1 MKHRIGFVHLT
12 PKGRGFRDVAHD
24 RFQVGILWEMAPLR
38 FEDEDF
44 HAPSG
49 VEEHAD
55 EVTAD
60 EARAPGYERPQRHDR
75 SSGLPDN
82 NMSAI
87 VTVDPRTL
95 RCVRGFRPMMQF
107 ARVVDVYE
115 KIEAT
120 TKRLEMTELLVG
132 LLRETPKEDLDKVV
146 YLTQGRIHP
155 DYAGIELGLA
165 EKMVMRVLAHATGL
179 DDARV
184 ARLWKEKGDLGL
196 VAQEAIAARR
206 QKPLEST
213 PLTVSK
219 VHQHLDAIARESG
232 EGSQERKVRLLSEL
246 LGNATPRE
254 AKYIVRMVIG
264 QMRLGVADMTI
275 VDALAATFATKSDR
289 ARVERAYNVSSDLGE
304 VARVLASKGIDGLN
318 EIHLKLFRPI
328 RAMLAERLETL
339 EAIFERMGKAAL
351 EYKYDGLRVQAHVSP
366 NKIELFSRHL
376 ENITVQF
383 PEIVEGLRNAVR
395 DRAVIVEGEAVP
407 VDPNTGEFLPFQEVS
422 RRRGRKTEVER
433 MSKEFPVTL
442 FAFDC
447 LLRGEDDLT
456 PRPYTERRK
465 ALEAVVKPI
474 DGIRHSTVRV
484 TDDVKQAEAF
494 FDEALQAGCEGLMA
508 KALDSTYDAG
518 ARGYQWIKFKR
529 EYSAALSDTIDLV
542 IVGAFAGRGKRAGSY
557 GALLMAAYDD
567 QEDLFRTTCKLGTGF
582 DDETLFT
589 LPEKL
594 KAAKRDRKPARVDS
608 KLEPDVWFE
617 PTTVLEVRGAE
628 LTVSPVHTAAGG
640 AIRPGA
646 GLAVRFPRFTGR
658 WRDDKGPE
666 DATTTKELLEMYRQ
680 QLKQTK
686 KGTAALA

>member
-1 MKHRIGFVHLT
+1 
-12 PKGRGFRDVAHD
+12 
-24 RFQVGILWEMAPLR
+24 
-38 FEDEDF
+38 
-44 HAPSG
+44 
-49 VEEHAD
+49 
-55 EVTAD
+55 
-60 EARAPGYERPQRHDR
+60 
-75 SSGLPDN
+75 
-82 NMSAI
+82 
-87 VTVDPRTL
+87 
-95 RCVRGFRPMMQF
+95 MQF

-132 LLRETPKEDLDKVV
+132 LLRDTPRDDLDKVV
-146 YLTQGRIHP
+146 YLTRGRIHP

-179 DDARV
+179 DDARITG
-184 ARLWKEKGDLGL
+184 LWKEKGDLGL
-196 VAQEAIAARR
+196 VAHEAISARR

-219 VHQHLDAIARESG
+219 VYQHLDAIARESG

-275 VDALAATFATKSDR
+275 VDALAATFATRADR
-289 ARVERAYNVSSDLGE
+289 GRVERAYNVSSDLGE

-339 EAIFERMGKAAL
+339 EEIFERMRKAAL
-351 EYKYDGLRVQAHVSP
+351 EYKYDGLRVQAHISP
-366 NKIELFSRHL
+366 KKIELFSRHL
-376 ENITVQF
+376 ENITSQF

-395 DRAVIVEGEAVP
+395 GRAVIMEGEAVP

-422 RRRGRKTEVER
+422 RRRGRKTDVER

-447 LLRGEDDLT
+447 LLRGDEDLT
-456 PRPYTERRK
+456 SRPYTERRR
-465 ALEAVVKPI
+465 ALEAVIKPT

-518 ARGYQWIKFKR
+518 ARGYKWIKFKR

-567 QEDLFRTTCKLGTGF
+567 QDDLFRTTCKLGTGF
-582 DDETLFT
+582 DDETLFA

-628 LTVSPVHTAAGG
+628 LTVSPVHTAARG

-646 GLAVRFPRFTGR
+646 GLAIRFPRFTGR
-658 WRDDKGPE
+658 WRDDKGSE
-666 DATTTKELLEMYRQ
+666 DATTTRELLEMYRQ

-686 KGTAALA
+686 KGTSALA

>member
-1 MKHRIGFVHLT
+1 
-12 PKGRGFRDVAHD
+12 
-24 RFQVGILWEMAPLR
+24 
-38 FEDEDF
+38 
-44 HAPSG
+44 
-49 VEEHAD
+49 
-55 EVTAD
+55 
-60 EARAPGYERPQRHDR
+60 
-75 SSGLPDN
+75 
-82 NMSAI
+82 
-87 VTVDPRTL
+87 
-95 RCVRGFRPMMQF
+95 MQF
-107 ARVVDVYE
+107 ARVVDAYE

-155 DYAGIELGLA
+155 DYEGIELGLA
-165 EKMVMRVLAHATGL
+165 EKMVMRVLAHATGM
-179 DDARV
+179 DDARIG
-184 ARLWKEKGDLGL
+184 RLWKEKGDLGL

-213 PLTVSK
+213 PLTTAK
-219 VHQHLDAIARESG
+219 VYQLLDAIARESG
-232 EGSQERKVRLLSEL
+232 EGSQERKIRLLSDL

-254 AKYIVRMVIG
+254 AKYIVRMVVG
-264 QMRLGVADMTI
+264 QMRLGIADMTI
-275 VDALAATFATKSDR
+275 VDALAAGFATKADR
-289 ARVERAYNVSSDLGE
+289 SRVERAYNVCSDLGE
-304 VARVLASKGIDGLN
+304 VARVLASKGIDGL
-318 EIHLKLFRPI
+318 EDIHLKLFRPI

-339 EAIFERMGKAAL
+339 EAIFERMA
-351 EYKYDGLRVQAHVSP
+351 
-366 NKIELFSRHL
+366 
-376 ENITVQF
+376 
-383 PEIVEGLRNAVR
+383 
-395 DRAVIVEGEAVP
+395 
-407 VDPNTGEFLPFQEVS
+407 
-422 RRRGRKTEVER
+422 
-433 MSKEFPVTL
+433 KEFPVTL

-447 LLRGEDDLT
+447 LLRSDQDLT
-456 PRPYTERRK
+456 ARPYADRRK
-465 ALEAVVKPI
+465 ALEAVVKPN
-474 DGIRHSTVRV
+474 DGIRHSTARV
-484 TDDVKQAEAF
+484 TEDVKQAEAF

-518 ARGYQWIKFKR
+518 ARGYKWIKFKR

-582 DDETLFT
+582 DDETLFA

-628 LTVSPVHTAAGG
+628 LTVSPVHTAARG

-646 GLAVRFPRFTGR
+646 GLAIRFPRFTGR
-658 WRDDKGPE
+658 WRDDKGSE

-686 KGTAALA
+686 KGTSALA